1 MTTRPFTSALRP
13 REAFAVAHAGFVP
26 IRQVMGA
33 AFFSYTKGRPYG
45 APYRL
50 RRDGHV
56 TREYTRLSDP
66 YNKAR
71 RAAIDRLRDEAVAC
85 RADAVVGVTVERGER
100 DWARG
105 LVEFIASGTAVRAPR
120 YEIEDPPLLCT
131 LSGQEVAELVA
142 YGHWPVGIAGGST
155 AAYVST
161 SRAQRRRTRQA
172 AAANWNTFGRV
183 PNQELPDWSAG
194 LSEAYALAMR
204 QVERDAAAQR
214 AHGLVGLAL
223 DRSQETIENDDGM
236 PAGSSLDL
244 IVTVHA
250 LGTAIITLRNDPPPP
265 PPLSTILPL
274 S

>member
-1 MTTRPFTSALRP
+1 MTRPFTSALGT

-33 AFFSYTKGRPYG
+33 AFFSRSPGRPFG
-45 APYRL
+45 ASYRQ
-50 RRDGHV
+50 RRGGHV
-56 TREYTRLSDP
+56 TRDYRRLSDP

-71 RAAIDRLRDEAVAC
+71 REAVDRLRAEAVAC
-85 RADAVVGVTVERGER
+85 RADAVVGVRVRRGER

-105 LVEFIASGTAVRAPR
+105 LIEFIASGTAVRAPR

-131 LSGQEVAELVA
+131 LSGQEVAKLVA

-161 SRAQRRRTRQA
+161 SGAQRRRTRQA
-172 AAANWNTFGRV
+172 SAANWNTFGRV
-183 PNQELPDWSAG
+183 PNQEVPDWSAG

-204 QVERDAAAQR
+204 HVERDAQEQR
-214 AHGLVGLAL
+214 ADGVVGLEL
-223 DRSQETIENDDGM
+223 DRSQETIEYEDGM
-236 PAGSSLDL
+236 PGGSSLDL

-250 LGTAIITLRNDPPPP
+250 LGTAIVTLRHNPPVPP
-265 PPLSTILPL
+265 ALSTILKL